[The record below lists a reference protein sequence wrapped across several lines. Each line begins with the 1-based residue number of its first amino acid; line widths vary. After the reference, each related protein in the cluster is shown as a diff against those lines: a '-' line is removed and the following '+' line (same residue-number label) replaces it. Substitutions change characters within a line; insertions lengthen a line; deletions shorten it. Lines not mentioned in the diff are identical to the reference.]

1 VTEPAHIPLSEFE
14 RLASVANDN
23 DAAMQQDI
31 AEQRRD
37 GGIEERF
44 ARKSASQL
52 VAMWRTGRTAEGKVL
67 SDDEGVSLLAA
78 WGAMF
83 DGHYP
88 PPDSFGCAADDAP
101 ALLPLG
107 RGSEVAGPT
116 RAIDTSL
123 IPDGLLSRE
132 QLADIM
138 NCSKATVARM
148 VRDGRL
154 PVPLKVSARRIM
166 FRGDEVRWTWELK
179 AKADQD
185 AKTAR
190 RDALLKVK
198 R

>member
-1 VTEPAHIPLSEFE
+1 VTEPTHIPLSEFE

-23 DAAMQQDI
+23 DAAMHQHC
-31 AEQRRD
+31 AEQRQLDAVEDRY
-37 GGIEERF
+37 

-101 ALLPLG
+101 ALG
-107 RGSEVAGPT
+107 KGSEVAGPT

-123 IPDGLLSRE
+123 IPDGLLSPE
-132 QLADIM
+132 QLADVL

-179 AKADQD
+179 AKADQE
-185 AKTAR
+185 ARTSR
-190 RDALLKVK
+190 RDALLGVK